1 MDRLRCERCN
11 SRQIVITFLAPDQK
25 TGNVAHLFHDP
36 LRYRPVKLADL
47 DEFHGLVQDPYVR
60 RYFMDGNLYPR
71 EWSEE
76 RVSESARLFERR
88 GVGIWMVT
96 DLTTN
101 ELVGF
106 CGFLEILRI
115 HPEPQLVYAMFE
127 RFSGNG
133 YATEMARTSIAH
145 ARRQSGFAE
154 VIASVDEVNV
164 ASLRILEKL
173 VFERIATQQGSF
185 GNVFVLRLAG

>member
-1 MDRLRCERCN
+1 MMSER
-11 SRQIVITFLAPDQK
+11 
-25 TGNVAHLFHDP
+25 
-36 LRYRPVKLADL
+36 LRYRPVALADL
-47 DEFHGLVQDPYVR
+47 EGFHGLVQDLYVR

-71 EWSEE
+71 EWSQE
-76 RVSESARLFERR
+76 RILESEGLFERR

-96 DLTTN
+96 ERTTN

-115 HPEPQLVYAMFE
+115 HREPQVVYAMFE
-127 RFSGNG
+127 RFAGLG

-145 ARRQSGFAE
+145 ARRQAGFAE
-154 VIASVDEVNV
+154 IIASVDEVNA

-173 VFERIATQQGSF
+173 GFERVATHQGSF
-185 GNVFVLRLAG
+185 GNMFVLRLAERDRP

>member
-1 MDRLRCERCN
+1 MARLPVHKPKPRETPNDRFLRLISERL
-11 SRQIVITFLAPDQK
+11 Q
-25 TGNVAHLFHDP
+25 
-36 LRYRPVKLADL
+36 YRPVALADL
-47 DEFHGLVQDPYVR
+47 DGFHSLVQDLYVR

-71 EWSEE
+71 EWSQE
-76 RVSESARLFERR
+76 RVLESEGLFERR

-96 DLTTN
+96 ELTTN

-115 HPEPQLVYAMFE
+115 HRDPQVVYAMFE
-127 RFSGNG
+127 RFSGMG

-145 ARRQSGFAE
+145 ARRQPRFAE
-154 VIASVDEVNV
+154 IIASVDEVNV

-173 VFERIATQQGSF
+173 GFERVATQQGSF
-185 GNVFVLRLAG
+185 GNMFVLRLAR

>member
-1 MDRLRCERCN
+1 MDQLPVRKSEPRETLSDGFLVISER
-11 SRQIVITFLAPDQK
+11 
-25 TGNVAHLFHDP
+25 
-36 LRYRPVKLADL
+36 LRYRPAALADL
-47 DEFHGLVQDPYVR
+47 GGFHSLVQDVHVR
-60 RYFMDGNLYPR
+60 RYFMDGKLYPR
-71 EWSEE
+71 EWSQE
-76 RVSESARLFERR
+76 RVLESEGLFERR

-96 DLTTN
+96 ELTTN

-115 HPEPQLVYAMFE
+115 HPEPQVVYAMFE
-127 RFSGNG
+127 RFSGMG

-154 VIASVDEVNV
+154 IIASVDEING

-173 VFERIATQQGSF
+173 GFERVATQQGSF
-185 GNVFVLRLAG
+185 GNMFVLKLKSTRP